1 MSLRGRAIAYL
12 VVLHAIFAGVAVY
25 LLRDSRYWLFAVE
38 VVFAL
43 SLIAGIQLAREMYR
57 HLGMTTEGLRLIREQ
72 EFTSRFLPVG
82 QPEIDE
88 LIGIYNTMVDRLRAE
103 RVRVAEQHQFLSQ
116 VLQVSPSGVVILDFD
131 GAVSSLNPAA
141 ERLLDRAA
149 SAAVGRRLEALGTP
163 LADALATLGPGDA
176 RLVGMLGARRVKCH
190 HGTFIDRG
198 FPRSFMLIEELTE
211 ELRQFERAAYEKLI
225 RVMSHEVNNSVAAS
239 NSLLHSSLA
248 YAGDLDAGDRH
259 DFEQAIGIVIERT
272 EQLGSFMRRFA
283 DVFRLPPP
291 LTRPYDLL
299 PILQDI
305 VRLLSANDSARGI
318 RWVWDVDGGSAG
330 AEAPALQS
338 TPDVARELQPPRQAQ
353 PFFSAPPAFVV
364 EIDRGQR
371 EQALLNILKNA
382 VEAIDGE
389 GTVTIG
395 LRASRGR
402 TTLTIDD
409 TGPGI
414 SAEAQANL
422 FTPFFS
428 TKPHGQGIGLTLIQ
442 EILSAHGF
450 EYGIER
456 KAQGTTR
463 FTVVFGVGTQRGQS
477 EFTALKTE

>member
-12 VVLHAIFAGVAVY
+12 IVLHALFAGLAVY
-25 LLRDSRYWLFAVE
+25 LFLHNAFWLLAIE
-38 VVFAL
+38 VVFAISLVVGLRL
-43 SLIAGIQLAREMYR
+43 SREMYR
-57 HLGMTTEGLRLIREQ
+57 HLALTTEGLRLIREH

-88 LIGIYNTMVDRLRAE
+88 LIGIYNTMVDHLRAE

-116 VLQVSPSGVVILDFD
+116 VLHVSPSGVVILDFD
-131 GAVSSLNPAA
+131 GRISTLNPAA
-141 ERLLDRAA
+141 ERLLDTSA
-149 SAAVGRRLEALGTP
+149 STAVGRRLETLGSP
-163 LADALATLGPGDA
+163 LSDALASLGPGDA

-190 HGTFIDRG
+190 HGTFVDRG
-198 FPRSFMLIEELTE
+198 FQRSFLLIEELTE

-225 RVMSHEVNNSVAAS
+225 RVMSHEVNNTVAAS

-248 YAGDLDAGDRH
+248 YAGDLDDGNRH
-259 DFEQAIGIVIERT
+259 DFEQAIAIVIERT

-291 LTRPYDLL
+291 LTRSCDLL
-299 PILQDI
+299 PILQGI
-305 VRLLSANDSARGI
+305 ARLLGANENARDI
-318 RWVWDVDGGSAG
+318 QWKWEVD
-330 AEAPALQS
+330 
-338 TPDVARELQPPRQAQ
+338 QPSYP
-353 PFFSAPPAFVV
+353 VNV
-364 EIDRGQR
+364 DRGQI
-371 EQALLNILKNA
+371 EQALLNILKNS

-389 GTVTIG
+389 GTVTVRLTSSG
-395 LRASRGR
+395 PR

-414 SAEAQANL
+414 TPEAQSNL

-450 EYGIER
+450 DFGIER
-456 KAQGTTR
+456 TPQGTTR
-463 FTVVFGVGTQRGQS
+463 FTVVMGGDRAPTGGKLNPPRNLVGSVGL
-477 EFTALKTE
+477 E